1 MSERTGIVALAP
13 PEPAGAEASRADAG
27 PAPRPATLTSRA
39 AWALSD
45 VWVVARRTI
54 LRLVRRPDELLGT
67 LLIPV
72 MAVVMFGLVFGDAF
86 GAAMGAGGSDYRE
99 FLLPGLFALT
109 MAFGIG
115 NTTIGIA
122 ADVRGGV
129 VDRMRTLPMS
139 PRALLTGRAVADVA
153 IAVVELGIVMGLG
166 AVLGWEWHGSLGAA
180 VAAVGLLLALRLAFS
195 WIGILLG
202 LLVSGPEAAMKYFAL
217 VFPLAMVA
225 DTIVPTALMPGWLG
239 AIAQWNPLSA
249 TVIAVRDLFGAG
261 GGADVAGTWVGEH
274 ALLLAIAWPALIVV
288 VCSLLARRRLAR
300 LSR

>member
-115 NTTIGIA
+115 NTSIGIA

-129 VDRMRTLPMS
+129 VDRMRTLP
-139 PRALLTGRAVADVA
+139 
-153 IAVVELGIVMGLG
+153 
-166 AVLGWEWHGSLGAA
+166 
-180 VAAVGLLLALRLAFS
+180 
-195 WIGILLG
+195 
-202 LLVSGPEAAMKYFAL
+202 
-217 VFPLAMVA
+217 
-225 DTIVPTALMPGWLG
+225 
-239 AIAQWNPLSA
+239 
-249 TVIAVRDLFGAG
+249 
-261 GGADVAGTWVGEH
+261 
-274 ALLLAIAWPALIVV
+274 
-288 VCSLLARRRLAR
+288 
-300 LSR
+300 